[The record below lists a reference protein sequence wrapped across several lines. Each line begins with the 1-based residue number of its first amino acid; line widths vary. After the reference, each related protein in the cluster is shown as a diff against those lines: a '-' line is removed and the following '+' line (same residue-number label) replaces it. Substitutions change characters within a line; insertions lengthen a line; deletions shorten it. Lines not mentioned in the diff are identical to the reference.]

1 MLIEGVR
8 GIAMQHI
15 AAWRS
20 SMDSPLPCW
29 STSPQELI
37 LKAT

>member
-20 SMDSPLPCW
+20 SWISLYLAGQLHRR
-29 STSPQELI
+29 S
-37 LKAT
+37 